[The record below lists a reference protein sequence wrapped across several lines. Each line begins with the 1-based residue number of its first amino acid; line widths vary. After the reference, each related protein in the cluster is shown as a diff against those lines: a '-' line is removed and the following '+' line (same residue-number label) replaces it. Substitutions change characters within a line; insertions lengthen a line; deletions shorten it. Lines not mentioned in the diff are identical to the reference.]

1 MNENPIKYLFEK
13 DEKFKECIKI
23 LEDSYPN
30 DFALIKAESID
41 PLLDIDTEHPT
52 HELMDFYG
60 KVEDFNGTFE
70 WYAEGIG
77 YAKGD
82 GFYRGKDCEPG
93 FIDINEECRYISEKL
108 EEATNEIYA
117 NIHGLG
123 REIDSGDK
131 THDVK
136 YGSDVAFNNKDLLN
150 AVDLNTLKSEPELL
164 LHLLGHFT
172 KDDNEDIIDFLLEAG
187 ISESKINDE
196 LNKPGSKFFGSLEEY
211 LHKVSDSI
219 KLNFT
224 SGKNVVLL
232 EFPRPIG
239 TSNITPIAE
248 GQEARKITH
257 GNRTGFKGVLNK
269 GALAETTSSYIA
281 FTANEEGKVL
291 VSTIVSGLYAPKKP
305 LQFEIEA
312 LEILKSDLE
321 NRSNDAEF
329 YSEIFPNASWCPK
342 DIKEE
347 VYDKLE
353 YSLVVNDNGKEVK
366 KYNIEEVI
374 EALINLNKSQLDNNE
389 YNDRALEFWENTAF
403 VYTDTKSIHN
413 DTRPVEKAGKNHTK
427 HKA

>member
-1 MNENPIKYLFEK
+1 MKDNPIKILFK
-13 DEKFKECIKI
+13 NDKKFQEYIKI

-30 DFALIKAESID
+30 DFALIKAENID
-41 PLLDIDTEHPT
+41 PLLEMDMEHPT
-52 HELMDFYG
+52 HEWIEFYG
-60 KVEDFNGTFE
+60 KVEDFDGTMG
-70 WYAEGIG
+70 WDATGIG
-77 YAKGD
+77 YAKGE
-82 GFYRGKDCEPG
+82 GFYRGKDSESG
-93 FIDINEECRYISEKL
+93 FIDISAECRYISEKI
-108 EEATNEIYA
+108 EEATDTIYA

-131 THDVK
+131 THNVK
-136 YGSDVAFNNKDLLN
+136 YDSDISFNNKELLN

-172 KDDNEDIIDFLLEAG
+172 REDNEDIIEFLLEAG
-187 ISESKINDE
+187 MSKSKINDE

-211 LHKVSDSI
+211 LYKIADSI
-219 KLNFT
+219 KLNYT
-224 SGKNVVLL
+224 SGKNVVLF

-248 GQEARKITH
+248 GQEARKVTH

-281 FTANEEGKVL
+281 FTADKNGKVL

-312 LEILKSDLE
+312 LEILKSDLD
-321 NRSNDAEF
+321 NRRNDVEF
-329 YSEIFPNASWCPK
+329 YTEVFPNASWCPK
-342 DIKEE
+342 NIKEE

-353 YSLVVNDNGKEVK
+353 YSLILDNNGKEVK

-403 VYTDTKSIHN
+403 VYTDSKSIHN
-413 DTRPVEKAGKNHTK
+413 DTKPINSKINVSKQKK
-427 HKA
+427 